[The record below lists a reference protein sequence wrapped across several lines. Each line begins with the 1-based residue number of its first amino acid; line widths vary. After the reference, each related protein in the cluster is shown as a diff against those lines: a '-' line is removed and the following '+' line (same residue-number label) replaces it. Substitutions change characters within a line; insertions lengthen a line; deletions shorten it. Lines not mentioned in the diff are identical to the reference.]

1 MPETLAQNIKTFIA
15 ERYQTKLEEKQKAYD
30 KNKAAA
36 VTPEDFDRIE
46 SQFLVD
52 KEKLLQQFELN
63 AWIDNAARRAT
74 KVAVATHVA
83 KFTHSS
89 SKATSFYVEN
99 GHTDLRYLDSS
110 CLESSINDIAVSDAK
125 ASPTGKLLLIEDKK
139 QTPLWQ
145 YILNNDPTPFSYL
158 IDDSNLITTWY
169 SLLKEAIE
177 PSQPTSHIFN
187 KQIYFPISD
196 NKYHLLAPLYSSSL
210 AQVLFDAVQY
220 SRFSQE
226 MKAIREAKRHND
238 FHPQPLIAYPNLAV
252 TVSGG
257 FKPQNV
263 SQLNNK
269 RSGKTYLF
277 SAAPPNWQAQN
288 KPPLGL
294 DSILQHRDIYYH
306 TQEPITRLTQFLI
319 KLNAASTESNMRIR
333 HYIVNTVDEVIDQ
346 ILLVAAKW
354 QQLPAGWSDKSDL
367 PLAQRRWLDPNNSQW
382 DRFDEHWQQVI
393 AENVGLWLKDK
404 VNKGSQNHFTLGQI
418 EAMEWQ
424 KQCLNALQEIA

>member
-36 VTPEDFDRIE
+36 VTAEDFDRIE
-46 SQFLVD
+46 SQFLAD

-63 AWIDNAARRAT
+63 AWIDNAARRANQISM
-74 KVAVATHVA
+74 ATHA
-83 KFTHSS
+83 LKFTNSS
-89 SKATSFYVEN
+89 AKGSNVLAHEL
-99 GHTDLRYLDSS
+99 GHDARYLDT
-110 CLESSINDIAVSDAK
+110 EIIQEKSIDAVGNAAALDVARFLQLTDENGLSLLSYLAK
-125 ASPTGKLLLIEDKK
+125 ADHRPLALIAKSDEELTHWLDGLKQALRDTSP
-139 QTPLWQ
+139 
-145 YILNNDPTPFSYL
+145 S
-158 IDDSNLITTWY
+158 
-169 SLLKEAIE
+169 
-177 PSQPTSHIFN
+177 SHVLG

-196 NKYHLLAPLYSSSL
+196 NEYHLLAPLYSSSL

-257 FKPQNV
+257 SKPQNV

-294 DSILQHRDIYYH
+294 DSILRHRDIYYH

-382 DRFDEHWQQVI
+382 DRFDDHWQQAI

>member
-36 VTPEDFDRIE
+36 VTAEDFDRIE
-46 SQFLVD
+46 SQFLAD

-63 AWIDNAARRAT
+63 AWIDNAARRANQISM
-74 KVAVATHVA
+74 ATHA
-83 KFTHSS
+83 LKFTNSS
-89 SKATSFYVEN
+89 AKGSNVLA
-99 GHTDLRYLDSS
+99 HDLGRDARYLDT
-110 CLESSINDIAVSDAK
+110 EIIQEKAIDAVGNAAALDVARFLQLTDENGLSLLSYLAK
-125 ASPTGKLLLIEDKK
+125 ADHRPLARIAKSDEELIHWLDGLKQALRDTSP
-139 QTPLWQ
+139 
-145 YILNNDPTPFSYL
+145 S
-158 IDDSNLITTWY
+158 
-169 SLLKEAIE
+169 
-177 PSQPTSHIFN
+177 SHVLG

-196 NKYHLLAPLYSSSL
+196 NEYHLLAPLYSSSL

-257 FKPQNV
+257 SKPQNV

-277 SAAPPNWQAQN
+277 SAAPPNWQAQS
-288 KPPLGL
+288 KAPLGL
-294 DSILQHRDIYYH
+294 DSILRHRDIYYH

-382 DRFDEHWQQVI
+382 DRFDDHWQQVI

>member
-36 VTPEDFDRIE
+36 VTAEDFDRIE
-46 SQFLVD
+46 SQFLAD

-63 AWIDNAARRAT
+63 AWIDNAARRANQISM
-74 KVAVATHVA
+74 ATHA
-83 KFTHSS
+83 LKFTNSS
-89 SKATSFYVEN
+89 AKGSNVLAHEL
-99 GHTDLRYLDSS
+99 GHDARYLDT
-110 CLESSINDIAVSDAK
+110 EIIQEKAIDAVGNAAALDVARFLQLTDENGLSLLSYLAK
-125 ASPTGKLLLIEDKK
+125 ADHRPLALIAKSDEELTHWLDGLKQALRDTSP
-139 QTPLWQ
+139 
-145 YILNNDPTPFSYL
+145 S
-158 IDDSNLITTWY
+158 
-169 SLLKEAIE
+169 
-177 PSQPTSHIFN
+177 SHVLG

-196 NKYHLLAPLYSSSL
+196 NEYHLLAPLYSSSL

-226 MKAIREAKRHND
+226 MKVIREAKRHND

-257 FKPQNV
+257 SKPQNV

-277 SAAPPNWQAQN
+277 SAAPPNWQVQN

-319 KLNAASTESNMRIR
+319 KLNTASTESNMRIR

-382 DRFDEHWQQVI
+382 DRFDDHWQQVI

>member
-36 VTPEDFDRIE
+36 VTAEDFDRIE
-46 SQFLVD
+46 SQFLAD

-63 AWIDNAARRAT
+63 AWIDNAARRANQISM
-74 KVAVATHVA
+74 ATHA
-83 KFTHSS
+83 LKFTNSS
-89 SKATSFYVEN
+89 AKGSNVLAHEL
-99 GHTDLRYLDSS
+99 GHDARYLDT
-110 CLESSINDIAVSDAK
+110 EIIQEKSIDAVGNAAALDVARFLQLTDENGLSLLSYLAK
-125 ASPTGKLLLIEDKK
+125 ADHRPLALIAKSDEELTHWLDGLKQALRDTSP
-139 QTPLWQ
+139 
-145 YILNNDPTPFSYL
+145 S
-158 IDDSNLITTWY
+158 
-169 SLLKEAIE
+169 
-177 PSQPTSHIFN
+177 SHVLG
-187 KQIYFPISD
+187 KQIYFPVSD
-196 NKYHLLAPLYSSSL
+196 NEYHLLAPLYSSSL

-257 FKPQNV
+257 SKPQNV

-382 DRFDEHWQQVI
+382 DHFDDHWQQAI

>member
-1 MPETLAQNIKTFIA
+1 MPETLAQNIKTFIT

-36 VTPEDFDRIE
+36 VTAEDFDRIE
-46 SQFLVD
+46 SQFLAD
-52 KEKLLQQFELN
+52 KEKLLQQFEFN
-63 AWIDNAARRAT
+63 AWIDNAARRANQISM
-74 KVAVATHVA
+74 ATHA
-83 KFTHSS
+83 LKFTNSS
-89 SKATSFYVEN
+89 AKGSNVLAHEL
-99 GHTDLRYLDSS
+99 GHDARYLDT
-110 CLESSINDIAVSDAK
+110 EIIQEKAIDAVGNAAALDVARFLQLTDENGLSLLSYLAK
-125 ASPTGKLLLIEDKK
+125 ADHRPLALIAKSDKELIHWLDGLKQALRDTSP
-139 QTPLWQ
+139 
-145 YILNNDPTPFSYL
+145 S
-158 IDDSNLITTWY
+158 
-169 SLLKEAIE
+169 
-177 PSQPTSHIFN
+177 SHVLG
-187 KQIYFPISD
+187 KQIYFPVSD
-196 NKYHLLAPLYSSSL
+196 NEYHLLAPLYSSSL

-257 FKPQNV
+257 SKPQNV

-277 SAAPPNWQAQN
+277 SVAPPNWQAQN

-382 DRFDEHWQQVI
+382 DRFDDHWQQAI

>member
-36 VTPEDFDRIE
+36 VTAEDFDRIE
-46 SQFLVD
+46 SQFLAD

-63 AWIDNAARRAT
+63 AWIDNAARRANQISM
-74 KVAVATHVA
+74 ATHA
-83 KFTHSS
+83 LKFTNSS
-89 SKATSFYVEN
+89 AKGSNVLAHEL
-99 GHTDLRYLDSS
+99 GHDARYLDT
-110 CLESSINDIAVSDAK
+110 EIIQEKSIDVVGNAAALDVARFLQLTDENGLSLLSYLAK
-125 ASPTGKLLLIEDKK
+125 ADHRPLALIAKSDEELTHWLDGLKQALRDTSP
-139 QTPLWQ
+139 
-145 YILNNDPTPFSYL
+145 S
-158 IDDSNLITTWY
+158 
-169 SLLKEAIE
+169 
-177 PSQPTSHIFN
+177 SHVLG
-187 KQIYFPISD
+187 KQIYFPVSD
-196 NKYHLLAPLYSSSL
+196 NEYHLLAPLYSSSL

-257 FKPQNV
+257 SKPQNV

-382 DRFDEHWQQVI
+382 DRFDDHWQQAI

>member
-36 VTPEDFDRIE
+36 VTAEDFDRIE
-46 SQFLVD
+46 SQFLAN

-63 AWIDNAARRAT
+63 AWIDNAARRANQISM
-74 KVAVATHVA
+74 ATHA
-83 KFTHSS
+83 LKFTNSS
-89 SKATSFYVEN
+89 AKGSNVLAHEL
-99 GHTDLRYLDSS
+99 GHDARYLDT
-110 CLESSINDIAVSDAK
+110 EIIQEKAIDAVGNAAALDVARFLQLIDENGLSLLSYLAK
-125 ASPTGKLLLIEDKK
+125 ADHRPLALIAKSDEELIHWLDGLK
-139 QTPLWQ
+139 QALRDT
-145 YILNNDPTPFSYL
+145 F
-158 IDDSNLITTWY
+158 
-169 SLLKEAIE
+169 
-177 PSQPTSHIFN
+177 PSSHVLG
-187 KQIYFPISD
+187 KQIYFPVSD
-196 NKYHLLAPLYSSSL
+196 NEYHLLAPLYSSSL

-257 FKPQNV
+257 SKPQNV

-319 KLNAASTESNMRIR
+319 KLNAASTESNMQIR

-354 QQLPAGWSDKSDL
+354 QQLPAGWSDKSEL

-382 DRFDEHWQQVI
+382 DRFDDHWQQVI

-424 KQCLNALQEIA
+424 KQCFNALQEIA

>member
-36 VTPEDFDRIE
+36 VTAEDFDRIE
-46 SQFLVD
+46 RQFLAD

-63 AWIDNAARRAT
+63 AWIDNAARRANQISM
-74 KVAVATHVA
+74 ATHA
-83 KFTHSS
+83 LKFTNSS
-89 SKATSFYVEN
+89 AKGSNVLAHDL
-99 GHTDLRYLDSS
+99 GHDARYLDT
-110 CLESSINDIAVSDAK
+110 EIIQEKAIDAVGNAAALDVARFLQLTDENGLSLLSYLAK
-125 ASPTGKLLLIEDKK
+125 ADHRPLARIAKSDEELIHWLDGLKQALRDTSP
-139 QTPLWQ
+139 
-145 YILNNDPTPFSYL
+145 S
-158 IDDSNLITTWY
+158 
-169 SLLKEAIE
+169 
-177 PSQPTSHIFN
+177 SHVLG

-196 NKYHLLAPLYSSSL
+196 NEYHLLAPLYSSSL

-257 FKPQNV
+257 SKPQNV

-277 SAAPPNWQAQN
+277 STAPPNWQAQS
-288 KPPLGL
+288 KAPLGL
-294 DSILQHRDIYYH
+294 DSILRHRDIYYH

-382 DRFDEHWQQVI
+382 DRFDDHWQQVI

>member
-36 VTPEDFDRIE
+36 VTAEDFDRIE
-46 SQFLVD
+46 SQFLAD

-63 AWIDNAARRAT
+63 AWIDNAARRANQISM
-74 KVAVATHVA
+74 ATHA
-83 KFTHSS
+83 LKFTNSS
-89 SKATSFYVEN
+89 AKGSNVLAHDL
-99 GHTDLRYLDSS
+99 GHDARYLDT
-110 CLESSINDIAVSDAK
+110 EIIQEKAIDAVGNAAALDVARFLQLTDENGLSLLSYLAK
-125 ASPTGKLLLIEDKK
+125 ADHRPLALIAKSDEELIHWLDGLK
-139 QTPLWQ
+139 QTLR
-145 YILNNDPTPFSYL
+145 DTS
-158 IDDSNLITTWY
+158 
-169 SLLKEAIE
+169 
-177 PSQPTSHIFN
+177 PSSHMLG
-187 KQIYFPISD
+187 KQIYFPVSD
-196 NKYHLLAPLYSSSL
+196 NEYYLLAPLYSSSL

-257 FKPQNV
+257 SKPQNV

-354 QQLPAGWSDKSDL
+354 QQLPAGWSDKSEL
-367 PLAQRRWLDPNNSQW
+367 PLAQRRWLDPKNSQW
-382 DRFDEHWQQVI
+382 DRFDDHWQQAI
-393 AENVGLWLKDK
+393 AENVGFWLKDK

>member
-1 MPETLAQNIKTFIA
+1 QALRDTSP
-15 ERYQTKLEEKQKAYD
+15 
-30 KNKAAA
+30 
-36 VTPEDFDRIE
+36 
-46 SQFLVD
+46 SS
-52 KEKLLQQFELN
+52 
-63 AWIDNAARRAT
+63 
-74 KVAVATHVA
+74 HVL
-83 KFTHSS
+83 
-89 SKATSFYVEN
+89 
-99 GHTDLRYLDSS
+99 G
-110 CLESSINDIAVSDAK
+110 
-125 ASPTGKLLLIEDKK
+125 
-139 QTPLWQ
+139 
-145 YILNNDPTPFSYL
+145 
-158 IDDSNLITTWY
+158 
-169 SLLKEAIE
+169 
-177 PSQPTSHIFN
+177 
-187 KQIYFPISD
+187 KQIYFPVSD
-196 NKYHLLAPLYSSSL
+196 NEYHLLAPLYSSSL

-257 FKPQNV
+257 SKPQNV

-382 DRFDEHWQQVI
+382 DRFDDHWQQAI

>member
-36 VTPEDFDRIE
+36 VTAEDFDRIE
-46 SQFLVD
+46 SQFLAD

-63 AWIDNAARRAT
+63 AWIDNAARRANQISM
-74 KVAVATHVA
+74 ATHA
-83 KFTHSS
+83 LKFTNSS
-89 SKATSFYVEN
+89 AKGSNVLAHEL
-99 GHTDLRYLDSS
+99 GHDARYLDT
-110 CLESSINDIAVSDAK
+110 EIIQEKAIDAVGNAAALDVARFLQLTDENGLSLLSYLAK
-125 ASPTGKLLLIEDKK
+125 ADHRPLARIAKSDEELIYWLDGLKQALRDTSP
-139 QTPLWQ
+139 
-145 YILNNDPTPFSYL
+145 S
-158 IDDSNLITTWY
+158 
-169 SLLKEAIE
+169 
-177 PSQPTSHIFN
+177 SHVLG

-196 NKYHLLAPLYSSSL
+196 NEYHLLAPLYSSSL

-257 FKPQNV
+257 SKPQNV

-277 SAAPPNWQAQN
+277 SAAPPNWQAQS
-288 KPPLGL
+288 KAPLGL
-294 DSILQHRDIYYH
+294 DSIFRHRDIYYH

-382 DRFDEHWQQVI
+382 DRFDDHWQQVI

>member
-36 VTPEDFDRIE
+36 VTAEDFDRIE
-46 SQFLVD
+46 SQFLAD

-63 AWIDNAARRAT
+63 VWIDNAARRANQISM
-74 KVAVATHVA
+74 ATHA
-83 KFTHSS
+83 LKFTNSS
-89 SKATSFYVEN
+89 AKGSNVLAHEL
-99 GHTDLRYLDSS
+99 GHDARYLDT
-110 CLESSINDIAVSDAK
+110 EIIQEKAIDAVGNAAALDVARFLQLTDENGLSLLSYLAK
-125 ASPTGKLLLIEDKK
+125 ADHRPLALIAKSDEELIHWLDGLKQALRDTSP
-139 QTPLWQ
+139 
-145 YILNNDPTPFSYL
+145 S
-158 IDDSNLITTWY
+158 
-169 SLLKEAIE
+169 
-177 PSQPTSHIFN
+177 SHVLG

-196 NKYHLLAPLYSSSL
+196 NEYHLLAPLYSSSL

-257 FKPQNV
+257 SKPQNV

-277 SAAPPNWQAQN
+277 SAAPPNWQAQS
-288 KPPLGL
+288 KAPLGL
-294 DSILQHRDIYYH
+294 DSILRHRDIYYH

-382 DRFDEHWQQVI
+382 DRFDDHWQQAI

>member
-36 VTPEDFDRIE
+36 VTAEDFDRIE
-46 SQFLVD
+46 SQFLAD

-63 AWIDNAARRAT
+63 AWIDNAARRANQISM
-74 KVAVATHVA
+74 ATHA
-83 KFTHSS
+83 LKFTNSS
-89 SKATSFYVEN
+89 AKGSNVLAHEL
-99 GHTDLRYLDSS
+99 GHDARYLDT
-110 CLESSINDIAVSDAK
+110 EIIQEKAIDAVGNAAALDVARFLQLTDENGLSLLSYLAK
-125 ASPTGKLLLIEDKK
+125 ADHRPLARIAKSDEELIHWLDGLKQALRDTSP
-139 QTPLWQ
+139 
-145 YILNNDPTPFSYL
+145 S
-158 IDDSNLITTWY
+158 
-169 SLLKEAIE
+169 
-177 PSQPTSHIFN
+177 SHVLG

-196 NKYHLLAPLYSSSL
+196 NEYHLLAPLYSSSL

-238 FHPQPLIAYPNLAV
+238 CHPQPLIAYPNLAV

-257 FKPQNV
+257 SKPQNV

-277 SAAPPNWQAQN
+277 SAAPPNWQAQS
-288 KPPLGL
+288 KAPLGL
-294 DSILQHRDIYYH
+294 DSILRHRDIYYH

-382 DRFDEHWQQVI
+382 DRFDDHWQQAI